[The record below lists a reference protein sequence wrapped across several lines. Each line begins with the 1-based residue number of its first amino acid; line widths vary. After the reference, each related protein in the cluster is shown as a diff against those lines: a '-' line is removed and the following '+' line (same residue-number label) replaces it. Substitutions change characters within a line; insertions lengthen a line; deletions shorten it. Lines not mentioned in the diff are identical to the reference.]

1 MNAKELYLT
10 IGQIDDD
17 LILDA
22 NAECSKKKI
31 SAISLRMIAVVAC
44 FCLMLSCGYL
54 HFFSTSVTW
63 NNGITEIA
71 AKFSIPEN
79 STVQNLSADALSDY
93 YHITLPDT
101 LNSLSRMQ
109 ADAQLYTDTQ
119 GDVLYDRNVFRYESA
134 DGNKG
139 VNLTLSRI
147 SSVPQNTE
155 EKISRI
161 LGVSITLTEDTAI
174 PDLLLLSAQWEQ
186 NGTTIYLTAE
196 GLSRD
201 EFIAILKELL

>member
-22 NAECSKKKI
+22 NAEYSKKKMSKI
-31 SAISLRMIAVVAC
+31 HLGMIAV
-44 FCLMLSCGYL
+44 
-54 HFFSTSVTW
+54 
-63 NNGITEIA
+63 A

-79 STVQNLSADALSDY
+79 SRAQNLSVDALSDY

-109 ADAQLYTDTQ
+109 ADAQLYTNTQ
-119 GDVLYDRNVFRYESA
+119 GNVLYDRNVFRYESA
-134 DGNKG
+134 DGSKG
-139 VNLTLSRI
+139 VNLTLSRM

-186 NGTTIYLTAE
+186 NGTTIHLTAE

>member
-1 MNAKELYLT
+1 
-10 IGQIDDD
+10 
-17 LILDA
+17 
-22 NAECSKKKI
+22 
-31 SAISLRMIAVVAC
+31 
-44 FCLMLSCGYL
+44 
-54 HFFSTSVTW
+54 
-63 NNGITEIA
+63 
-71 AKFSIPEN
+71 
-79 STVQNLSADALSDY
+79 
-93 YHITLPDT
+93 
-101 LNSLSRMQ
+101 MQ

-119 GDVLYDRNVFRYESA
+119 GNVLYDRNVFRYESA
-134 DGNKG
+134 DGSKG
-139 VNLTLSRI
+139 VNLTLSRM

-186 NGTTIYLTAE
+186 NGTTIHLTAE